1 VANRLDPDGL
11 DKIEGIENSGLGDQ
25 IVELNIIDEMNL
37 YKCILKN

>member
-1 VANRLDPDGL
+1 LERLNSNGL
-11 DKIEGIENSGLGDQ
+11 SKIEVIENSGLGDQ